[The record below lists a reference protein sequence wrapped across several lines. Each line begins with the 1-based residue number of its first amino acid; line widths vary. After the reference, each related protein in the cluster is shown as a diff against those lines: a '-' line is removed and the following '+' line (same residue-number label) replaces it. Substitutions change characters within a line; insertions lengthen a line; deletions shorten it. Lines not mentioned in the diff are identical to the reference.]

1 MEQLLLALLTLG
13 LLQINLNKESN
24 REWGEMERFRE
35 RGVQHLQAQHW
46 GIRAEESEFKASLY

>member
-24 REWGEMERFRE
+24 REWGEMERQS
-35 RGVQHLQAQHW
+35 VYALCVCVVYAHMTCM
-46 GIRAEESEFKASLY
+46 